1 MTLKAYIITR
11 SLLALPMTIFL
22 LSVVFIIVR
31 ILPGN
36 PIDLILG
43 PHATPEMKT
52 ILAQRLG
59 LDIPIYL
66 QYLHYIAG
74 VFQGN
79 LGKSMHTGIPISQ
92 EILQYFPN
100 TVVLAVAAMF
110 VALAIGIPLGVLA
123 SQRFSKT
130 EDIIVRLFGA
140 TVYVIPVFW
149 LGMILQLVFGVYL
162 RIFPVAGIGP
172 LPSKSLTGLYILDF
186 LLVGDLQGFAKSIS
200 YLVMPSFTLGLIISG
215 VFMRLTRTYMV
226 ETMRQDYTVAA
237 VSRGLRKQTIIYKYA
252 LRNALLPLVTMI
264 GLEIAGLLA
273 GAVLTEVTF
282 SWPGL
287 GTYLVSRIGLRDY
300 PAVQGCIVFFAV
312 IVIIVSFIVD
322 LTYAYLDP
330 RVRL

>member
-200 YLVMPSFTLGLIISG
+200 YLVMPAFTLGLIISG

-312 IVIIVSFIVD
+312 IVIVVSFIVD